1 MNKGTS
7 ALLVVGL
14 AISSCSTAKSG
25 TSATTTTA
33 GPNVTTP
40 TSATAVASLGA
51 PLPQAL
57 VGTWKVPIDETTDG
71 PAIQKLAPGFAAFGT
86 WELDLTATTFEMWSP
101 DQFTL
106 PPYAVGVTATDE
118 FSVVDDP
125 GCPLE
130 TSSAGG
136 RYHFAVSGDTL
147 TLTSLT
153 VDACPFRQGVLTAHP
168 WQRQHVPKSTQST
181 VPTTS

>member
-1 MNKGTS
+1 VNKRIN

-14 AISSCSTAKSG
+14 TISGCSMSKSG
-25 TSATTTTA
+25 TSATTTTV
-33 GPNVTTP
+33 GPKVTTT
-40 TSATAVASLGA
+40 TSTTAVASLGA

-57 VGTWKVPIDETTDG
+57 VGTWKTPIDETTDG

-86 WELDLTATTFEMWSP
+86 WELDLTATTFEMWNPS
-101 DQFTL
+101 QFTAGA
-106 PPYAVGVTATDE
+106 YSAGVTATDE

-147 TLTSLT
+147 TLTSVT

-168 WQRQHVPKSTQST
+168 WQRQQVPKPTQST